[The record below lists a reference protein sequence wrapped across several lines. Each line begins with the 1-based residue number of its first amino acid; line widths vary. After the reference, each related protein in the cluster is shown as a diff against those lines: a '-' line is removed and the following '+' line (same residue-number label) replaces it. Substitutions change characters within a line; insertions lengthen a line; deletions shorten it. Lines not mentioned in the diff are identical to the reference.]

1 MSYIP
6 GRLALGCWA
15 TCLQLAPDQGM
26 DTLKIIMDKMMVELQ
41 MQEKSGTVKNNPWL
55 VPWKALLSHR
65 HQTDQDPWPWKG
77 CVICNV
83 DQSFKDFLANRIPEN
98 TALQ

>member
-15 TCLQLAPDQGM
+15 TCLQLTPDQGM
-26 DTLKIIMDKMMVELQ
+26 DTLKVIMDKMMVELQ
-41 MQEKSGTVKNNPWL
+41 MQEKSGTVKNNPWF
-55 VPWKALLSHR
+55 V
-65 HQTDQDPWPWKG
+65 PWKG